1 MSGEVSRLNI
11 LDDHTDI
18 YSHVLDSIFSTMS
31 AKLLKSV

>member
-1 MSGEVSRLNI
+1 MRGEISRLNI